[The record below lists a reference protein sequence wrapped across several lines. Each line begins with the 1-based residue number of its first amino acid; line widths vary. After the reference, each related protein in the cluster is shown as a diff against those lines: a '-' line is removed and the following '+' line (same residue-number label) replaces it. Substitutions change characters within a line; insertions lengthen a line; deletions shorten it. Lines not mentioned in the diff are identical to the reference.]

1 MKIETYKINNKKLS
15 LEKPFF
21 VDYKFNFNQIKS
33 LSKYK
38 FDNLI
43 VIGYGGSINSFKAIY
58 YANMFKA
65 KKNVFFIDTVEPD
78 YLNYVVSKCKKNNSL
93 IVAISKSGNT
103 ISLLEDVLFFMNKG
117 FKNFIFITSG
127 GALKELGV
135 KVGAKLI
142 NHPNIGGRFAG
153 LTECALIPSAL
164 AGINI
169 KKVVKGA
176 KKVYFDS
183 ELNKRIAGLAE
194 QFFKLELKSYT
205 EIFSPS
211 YSENLYG
218 INLLATQLVHETT
231 GKKGIGQTILTA
243 VSPESQHETN
253 QRFFGGRKNMIGLFT
268 TFENHKNV
276 LLKVPKLLKDVKVKG
291 EKLSVLDK
299 LNLSDS
305 LNFEAEGVIRT
316 ARKFKIP
323 FANIVLDR
331 LNEESTGELM
341 AFWQLFS
348 VYSAVVRKQNPY
360 DQPEV
365 EHSKN
370 ETLKLISSRNKKK

>member
-1 MKIETYKINNKKLS
+1 MKIETYKIKNKKLN
-15 LEKPFF
+15 LERPFF
-21 VDYKFNFNQIKS
+21 VDYKFDFNQVKS
-33 LSKYK
+33 LSGYK

-58 YANMFKA
+58 YANMFKV
-65 KKNVFFIDTVEPD
+65 KKNVFFVDTVEPD
-78 YLNYVVSKCKKNNSL
+78 YLSYIAGRCRKNNTL

-103 ISLLEDVLFFMNKG
+103 ISLLEDVIFFMNRG
-117 FKNFIFITSG
+117 FNDFVFITSG
-127 GALKELGV
+127 GALKEFGE
-135 KVGAKLI
+135 KINAKLI

-153 LTECALIPSAL
+153 LTECALIPSIL
-164 AGINI
+164 AGINVRN
-169 KKVVKGA
+169 VVEGA
-176 KKVYFDS
+176 KNVYFDE

-194 QFFKLELKSYT
+194 QFFKLELKGYT
-205 EIFSPS
+205 EIFSPA

-231 GKKGIGQTILTA
+231 GKDGLGQTILTA
-243 VSPESQHETN
+243 ISPESQHETN
-253 QRFFGGRKNMIGLFT
+253 QRFFGGRKNMVGLFT
-268 TFENHKNV
+268 TFENHKNT
-276 LLKVPKLLKDVKVKG
+276 LLKVPKTLRDVKVKG
-291 EKLSVLDK
+291 RVLSVLDK

-305 LNFEAEGVIRT
+305 LNFEAEGVLKT
-316 ARKFKIP
+316 AKKFGIP
-323 FANIVLDR
+323 FAKITLNK
-331 LNEESTGELM
+331 LNEESTGELI

-370 ETLKLISSRNKKK
+370 ETLKLISNRRK